1 MTQTTEVKDR
11 GERATVTFHTSPE
24 NKARLEKLAAAT
36 KRSKSFLSNEALER
50 YLVEEEDF
58 ITSVNEGLADVK
70 AGRVHSMS
78 DVKKALD
85 IAITKVS
92 K

>member
-1 MTQTTEVKDR
+1 MTQTTETNNM

-24 NKARLEKLAAAT
+24 NKARLEKLAVAT

-50 YLVEEEDF
+50 YLAEEEDF
-58 ITSVNEGLADVK
+58 ITSVHEGLSDMK

-78 DVKKALD
+78 DVRKALD
-85 IAITKVS
+85 TAITKS
-92 K
+92 PK